1 MRRWTEYCQGERLPG
16 MLLASTSAHARVGST
31 GRAIR
36 ALYQGTRRRTLDL
49 VTQIPA
55 HGVCALLVHMGVWHR
70 VWTGTSAAAA
80 SVGPSEASAAI
91 ALECPLQLVAAD
103 RSCSC
108 HEIRISTTPVTTAP
122 GIARRR
128 REKHDPSVPDVEIK
142 CTGTMRL
149 EPKGMSRLHEA
160 MRHNGIPIR
169 SARTADGWLDGKR
182 LECEWSSYSSSC
194 EAGGRFCRI
203 GVLSAWKLG

>member
-91 ALECPLQLVAAD
+91 AL
-103 RSCSC
+103 
-108 HEIRISTTPVTTAP
+108 
-122 GIARRR
+122 G
-128 REKHDPSVPDVEIK
+128 
-142 CTGTMRL
+142 
-149 EPKGMSRLHEA
+149 
-160 MRHNGIPIR
+160 
-169 SARTADGWLDGKR
+169 
-182 LECEWSSYSSSC
+182 SSSRGGQLTDSPRTWLRTLMLFASYPTPPNGSQRLR
-194 EAGGRFCRI
+194 EEEERGMIHPRHSIHIRTHWENTAG
-203 GVLSAWKLG
+203 A